1 MPKYRNNFEAKIG
14 KTLPQNFAYEAIKLP
29 YQLTCNYLPDW
40 VDTANK
46 EIIEGKGLFTAEDRR
61 KHKAIKSQYPDWNVT
76 IVFQNPDRKL
86 TKTSS
91 TSYSDWCV
99 KNGIAWRK
107 A

>member
-14 KTLPQNFAYEAIKLP
+14 KTLPANFQYETIKIP

-40 VDTANK
+40 VDEANK

-61 KHKAIKSQYPDWNVT
+61 KHKAIKAQYPDWNVT

-86 TKTSS
+86 TKASS
-91 TSYSDWCV
+91 TSYSDWCE